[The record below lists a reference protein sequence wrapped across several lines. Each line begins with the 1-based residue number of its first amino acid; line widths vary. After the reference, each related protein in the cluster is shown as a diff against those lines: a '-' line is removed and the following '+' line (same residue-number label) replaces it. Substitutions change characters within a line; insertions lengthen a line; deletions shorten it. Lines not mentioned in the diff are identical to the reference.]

1 MTIYNPLLEDAI
13 EMHCHSSPSL
23 FPRKQNDWE
32 LLEDA
37 RKAKMHGIIIKS
49 HESQTYDRA
58 TLLNLKQKDVKVV
71 GGLVLNHFTGGLSPF
86 TVDAAIQSGAQIIWM
101 PTFSSKQHQNYFEER
116 KTNLFKNSNMLSQQ
130 GYGIEILDKNDKL
143 KIHVH
148 EILELIASSNAI
160 LSTGHLSVKEV
171 CILVREA
178 KLHGVNKILIQH
190 ADLGIARIPFEIQ
203 KDLVHQGAI
212 IEKCYLACSSD
223 FNNLTVAEMA
233 ENIKTLGAEACVMV
247 TDYGQAHHI
256 PVIEAFSK
264 FIDKMLVNGITEN
277 DIRTMIHTNPLN
289 LLN

>member
-1 MTIYNPLLEDAI
+1 MATYNPLLEGAI

-37 RKAKMHGIIIKS
+37 KQAKMHSIVIKS

-58 TLLNLKQKDVKVV
+58 TLLNLNQEDVKVI
-71 GGLVLNHFTGGLSPF
+71 GGLVLNHFSGGLNPF

-130 GYGIEILDKNDKL
+130 GYGIEILDENDKL

-178 KLHGVNKILIQH
+178 KLHGIDKILIQH
-190 ADLGIARIPFEIQ
+190 ADLGIARIPFEVQ
-203 KDLVHQGAI
+203 KDLVYQGAI

-233 ENIKTLGAEACVMV
+233 ENIKILGVNSCVMV

-256 PVIEAFSK
+256 PIVEAFSN
-264 FIDKMLVNGITEN
+264 FIDEILANGIKQSEV
-277 DIRTMIHTNPLN
+277 RTMIHTNPLH
-289 LLN
+289 LLS

>member
-1 MTIYNPLLEDAI
+1 MDTYHPLLEGAI

-37 RKAKMHGIIIKS
+37 KQAKMHGIVIKS

-58 TLLNLKQKDVKVV
+58 TLLNLKQKDVKVI
-71 GGLVLNHFTGGLSPF
+71 GGLVLNHFSGGLSPF

-101 PTFSSKQHQNYFEER
+101 PTFSSKQHQNYFEKR

-130 GYGIEILDKNDKL
+130 GYGIEILDENDRL
-143 KIHVH
+143 KMHVH

-178 KLHGVNKILIQH
+178 KIHGIDKILIQH
-190 ADLGIARIPFEIQ
+190 ADLGIARIPLDIQ
-203 KDLVHQGAI
+203 QDLVRQGAI
-212 IEKCYLACSSD
+212 IEKCYLACSSE
-223 FNNLTVAEMA
+223 FNDLTLAEMA
-233 ENIKTLGAEACVMV
+233 ENIKILGADACVMV

-256 PVIEAFSK
+256 PVVEAFSH
-264 FIDKMLVNGITEN
+264 FVDDMLANGITESE
-277 DIRTMIHTNPLN
+277 IQTMIQKNPLH
-289 LLN
+289 LLK